1 MKSLYILNLTFTIMI
16 LVIGIVIYS
25 NYHEYK
31 PEVASKEDVANII
44 KEVDLYN
51 DIKQL
56 KARYINHVSKN
67 YKNHQVVK
75 GIIEFVIYLFA
86 GMAAFLIFSL
96 IILTRMELRRR

>member
-1 MKSLYILNLTFTIMI
+1 MKSLYILNLVFTIIVLM
-16 LVIGIVIYS
+16 IGIVIYL

-31 PEVASKEDVANII
+31 PEVTSKEDVANII

-56 KARYINHVSKN
+56 KAKYINHISKN
-67 YKNHQVVK
+67 FKNHQAVK

-86 GMAAFLIFSL
+86 GMAAFLILSL
-96 IILTRMELRRR
+96 IALSRMELRRR